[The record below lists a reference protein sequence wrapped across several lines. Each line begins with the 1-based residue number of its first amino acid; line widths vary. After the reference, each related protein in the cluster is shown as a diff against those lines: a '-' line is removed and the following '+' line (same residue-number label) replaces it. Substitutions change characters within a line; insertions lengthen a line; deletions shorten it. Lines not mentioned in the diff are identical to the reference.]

1 MSRKSGAVFSLV
13 AAASLAYWGC
23 GGDSTAPREDPQ
35 PTRALAVS
43 GDQQTGTVGQ
53 QLPAALVVQI
63 NDQDGSPMSGVSV
76 AFAVTQ
82 GGGSASSPT
91 ASTAGN
97 GQASTDWTLGT
108 VAGAPQELRAT
119 VSGATNVA
127 VTFSAIAEADVAAV
141 ISADSG
147 NNQQAFRGTRL
158 AEYLVVR
165 VRDQYANGVPNQLVQ
180 FTVPSGSGTIDSA
193 AAFTDATGRAR
204 SGWTLGTDVGE
215 DTAQAVVQGVT
226 GSPVTFTATAH
237 NLNITSV
244 NPDPAVWGASATI
257 TGTGFDPTP
266 ASNIV
271 TVGGEIATVTAASA
285 TQLDITIPSVCLPAG
300 SFDFQ
305 VNVGALISAPA
316 AADVEPASFLTMT
329 VGEQVI
335 VQDPSEF
342 CLQFA
347 GTAASESYLFGVQSV
362 TEVASSRTPVT
373 VTSVIAPGAVAA
385 PPAASLLA
393 PRPRGRTPSAEAARR
408 LELLRRHRVA
418 ETRILAQGLEL
429 LEQRRGSVPRASA
442 PVQVPQDVQVGDT
455 VDIRVPTGGS
465 LSCDSY
471 AEIATVAR
479 EVGTR
484 AVWLEDVAN
493 PTGGYTTAD
502 FQVFDNQ
509 FENDTYDVDVAYFG
523 TPSDIDGNGRVAIV
537 VTQEVNK
544 LEGPAGFVAPLDFL
558 SRAECAASDEGEVIY
573 VWAPDPDGSVSSF
586 PLALI
591 DARYIA
597 ATLSAHEFV
606 HTIQVG
612 RRVQAAAA
620 LPTIW
625 ELEGQASL
633 GEEVVGHGVE
643 GNALWQDLGAEMA
656 LNIDFSQESDWY
668 FYTFADL
675 LTYTGADLTIAPP
688 LRIENAP
695 EDCTWIGR
703 DPGHACAF
711 DLVNGVPWSFLRWL
725 SDHFGPGFAG
735 GEQEL
740 QRNLIDNTLA
750 GFANIESIIGVSV
763 DTLLAQWAA
772 MLYLDNRIL
781 ADGTPVVADSI
792 LGLRTWNLFDVFENV
807 VFDGVNVHRLLPR
820 NRAFDQFS
828 DQANVRAASSAYFIV
843 SGNGRAATAIR
854 ARDANDDPLP
864 QHMQVWVVRMK

>member
-1 MSRKSGAVFSLV
+1 M
-13 AAASLAYWGC
+13 
-23 GGDSTAPREDPQ
+23 
-35 PTRALAVS
+35 
-43 GDQQTGTVGQ
+43 
-53 QLPAALVVQI
+53 
-63 NDQDGSPMSGVSV
+63 
-76 AFAVTQ
+76 
-82 GGGSASSPT
+82 
-91 ASTAGN
+91 
-97 GQASTDWTLGT
+97 
-108 VAGAPQELRAT
+108 
-119 VSGATNVA
+119 
-127 VTFSAIAEADVAAV
+127 
-141 ISADSG
+141 
-147 NNQQAFRGTRL
+147 
-158 AEYLVVR
+158 
-165 VRDQYANGVPNQLVQ
+165 
-180 FTVPSGSGTIDSA
+180 
-193 AAFTDATGRAR
+193 
-204 SGWTLGTDVGE
+204 
-215 DTAQAVVQGVT
+215 
-226 GSPVTFTATAH
+226 
-237 NLNITSV
+237 
-244 NPDPAVWGASATI
+244 
-257 TGTGFDPTP
+257 
-266 ASNIV
+266 
-271 TVGGEIATVTAASA
+271 
-285 TQLDITIPSVCLPAG
+285 
-300 SFDFQ
+300 
-305 VNVGALISAPA
+305 
-316 AADVEPASFLTMT
+316 
-329 VGEQVI
+329 I
-335 VQDPSEF
+335 VQDPGEF

-373 VTSVIAPGAVAA
+373 VASVIAPGAVAA
-385 PPAASLLA
+385 PPAAALLA
-393 PRPRGRTPSAEAARR
+393 PRPLGLARSAEAARR
-408 LELLRRHRVA
+408 MELLRRHRVA

-429 LEQRRGSVPRASA
+429 LEGRRASVPRASA
-442 PVQVPQDVQVGDT
+442 PAQVPQDVQVGDT
-455 VDIRVPTGGS
+455 VSIRVPIGGS

-471 AEIATVAR
+471 EEIKTVAR

-523 TPSDIDGNGRVAIV
+523 TPSDIDANGHVVIV

-558 SRAECAASDEGEVIY
+558 TRAECAASDEGEIIY
-573 VWAPDPDGSVSSF
+573 VWAPDPDGVASGF
-586 PLALI
+586 ALALI

-606 HTIQVG
+606 HIIQVG
-612 RRVQAAAA
+612 RRVQAGST

-656 LNIDFSQESDWY
+656 LNIGFSQESDWY
-668 FYTFADL
+668 FYAFLDL

-695 EDCTWIGR
+695 EDCTWLGR
-703 DPGHACAF
+703 DAGHVCAF

-750 GFANIESIIGVSV
+750 GFANIESIIGVSI

-792 LGLRTWNLFDVFENV
+792 LGLRTWNLYDVFENV

-828 DQANVRAASSAYFIV
+828 DQTIVRAASSAYFIV
-843 SGNGRAATAIR
+843 SGNGRVATAIR

-864 QHMQVWVVRMK
+864 QHMQVWVVRMR